1 MKKYFLLLFIPIIL
15 GAFAL
20 PARAAESRSFTIV
33 AVAATK
39 PPRLDGT
46 LSDPEW
52 KSGAH
57 VQLQWDLAFRRPA
70 EDATDAYVLV
80 DAKYVY
86 VAFDAHQNERIIA
99 SQHTNDQPLSTD
111 DAVRVYFWP
120 AGDGGNEYEFA
131 ANPIGTRY
139 AFSTEN
145 TAFAPVWTA
154 VATRTADGYIV
165 TERIP
170 LDVMRGDGR
179 GTWRVQFDRSVRS
192 SNELLEWAQN
202 PAQGSSDTNLYAGY
216 MTGMQLVAKNARTK
230 PRLSIYT
237 LGEAAAP
244 SAGGSTSRA
253 GADLSIPLT
262 QTSSFVATF
271 HPDYS
276 IVELDQQSISPTA
289 FPRRFSE
296 VRPFFTQ
303 GSGYY
308 NRFNCNDCLNYPLLY
323 TPAIPTPR
331 DGYALEGTQ
340 GQMMFGAFDAIGAG
354 RTDNAQ
360 SMQWR
365 SNDRHYE
372 AIYQRVGVDMPG
384 LHDVTE
390 YFQPIV
396 GNYHNFSAYATLGN
410 ETGSLVAT
418 PGQGRYREY
427 GVNFYTPKSGI
438 YAAYHDVGA
447 QYAPID
453 GFNQISD
460 AHGPTVY
467 AQQEFDNGPKSFIQ
481 SVIVSQDFGLM
492 RDHTGVLDY
501 AYNSSYI
508 TVATRNR
515 WFFGWNFG
523 DNYLRFPGQPGGF
536 TNQNGLQL
544 TYDYNGA
551 TPSGVTYN
559 IGRYG
564 AGYLRSVDLKAAF
577 HLGHAITFS
586 AEAYK
591 TGDAMDSGARLTQ
604 WLERASVAYPIGPGQ
619 SLAFGLRKIIGT
631 APPFFNT
638 PQFLNA
644 TNLSM
649 AYYRR
654 WSSMELY
661 AAYGDPNQLATQH
674 DFIVKLI
681 RYFGA
686 EKGT

>member
-1 MKKYFLLLFIPIIL
+1 MIKRFLPLFIPIIL
-15 GAFAL
+15 GLFPL
-20 PARAAESRSFTIV
+20 HARAAESRSFSIS
-33 AVAATK
+33 AAAAAH

-46 LSDPEW
+46 IDDPEW
-52 KSGAH
+52 KNAAH

-70 EDATDAYVLV
+70 EEATDVYVLV
-80 DAKYVY
+80 DAHYVY
-86 VAFDAHQNERIIA
+86 VAFVAHQNERIIA
-99 SQHTNDQPLSTD
+99 TQHTNDQPLSAD
-111 DAVRVYFWP
+111 DVVRAYFWP

-139 AFSTEN
+139 AFSSEN

-154 VATRTADGYIV
+154 VAKRSSDGYVV

-170 LDVMRGDGR
+170 LGVMRGDGR
-179 GTWRVQFDRSVRS
+179 SMWRVQFDRTVRS
-192 SNELLEWAQN
+192 SNELMEWAHD
-202 PAQGSSDTNLYAGY
+202 PAQGSTDTSLYAGY
-216 MTGMQLVAKNARTK
+216 LSGMQLVAGNAKTK
-230 PRLSIYT
+230 PRLAIYG
-237 LGEAAAP
+237 LAEAAPP
-244 SAGGSTSRA
+244 SIGGSTSRA

-276 IVELDQQSISPTA
+276 NVELDQQSISPTA

-340 GQMMFGAFDAIGAG
+340 GQFVFGAFDAIGQG
-354 RTDNAQ
+354 RDDNAQ
-360 SMQWR
+360 SLTWR
-365 SNDRHYE
+365 TNDRHYE

-384 LHDVTE
+384 VHDVTD
-390 YFQPIV
+390 YFQPVV
-396 GNYHNFSAYATLGN
+396 GNYHNFNVYATLGQ
-410 ETGSLVAT
+410 EHGTLVSA
-418 PGQGRYREY
+418 PGGGRYAEY
-427 GVNFYTPKSGI
+427 GVNLYTPKSGI

-447 QYAPID
+447 EYAPID

-467 AQQEFDNGPKSFIQ
+467 ASQEFDNGPKSFIQ
-481 SVIVSQDFGLM
+481 SIIASNDFGLM
-492 RDHTGVLDY
+492 RDHTGTLDY
-501 AYNSSYI
+501 AYNSAYI
-508 TVATRNR
+508 TVATRTR

-523 DNYLRFPGQPGGF
+523 YNYLRFPGQPGGF
-536 TNQNGLQL
+536 TNQNGVQL

-551 TPSGVTYN
+551 TPSGITYN

-564 AGYLRSVDLKAAF
+564 AGYLRSVDLKAAIR
-577 HLGHAITFS
+577 LGRLATVS
-586 AEAYK
+586 AEAYE
-591 TGDAMDSGARLTQ
+591 TGDALDSGSHLTQ
-604 WLERASVAYPIGPGQ
+604 WLERASIAYPIGPGQ
-619 SLAFGLRKIIGT
+619 SFALGWRRIIGT
-631 APPFFNT
+631 APPFFT
-638 PQFLNA
+638 GPQFTNA

-654 WSSMELY
+654 WNGMELY

-674 DFIVKLI
+674 DVIVKLI